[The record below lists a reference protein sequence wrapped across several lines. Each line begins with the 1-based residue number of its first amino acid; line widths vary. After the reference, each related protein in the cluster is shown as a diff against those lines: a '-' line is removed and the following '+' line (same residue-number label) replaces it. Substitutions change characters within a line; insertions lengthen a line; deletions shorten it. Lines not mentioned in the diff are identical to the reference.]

1 MLEHLNKKIGLVVAA
16 VLLSVFGAYAQQ
28 VEPEPKVE
36 EFDQLSFIM
45 SHVKDA
51 HSFHIGDVD
60 GHAISVPLPVILI
73 GDGGVTVFMSSAFHH
88 DNSGRHVVEKNGRRF
103 VMLNEKIYYAN
114 PEAGTDGTYLTFDEN
129 GAVANAKPFDMS
141 FSKNMVTLTMVMI
154 LLFSVFLT
162 MARFYRKKENVDKVP
177 RGVARLFEPLVIYLR
192 DEVVRPN
199 IGEDAYRKYTPYLLT
214 LFFFILFT
222 NLLGLIPFFPFGANV
237 SGNTSF
243 SLPLAF
249 FTFVIV
255 QFSGTKEYWKE
266 IVSVPG
272 VPKPIM
278 IILAPVEFLGLF
290 TKPFAL
296 TIRLF
301 ASILGG
307 HITILSLLMLIFVFK
322 MWAVV
327 PVSGLFVVFMTFIEL
342 LVAVIQAY
350 IFTLLTAIYI
360 GAARVSAEHENE
372 L

>member
-1 MLEHLNKKIGLVVAA
+1 MWAVMLIAWSCIAVQAA
-16 VLLSVFGAYAQQ
+16 PAVDPQA
-28 VEPEPKVE
+28 E
-36 EFDQLSFIM
+36 EEAFDQQSFIM
-45 SHVKDA
+45 AHVKDA

-60 GHAISVPLPVILI
+60 GKAISVPLPVILI
-73 GDGGVTVFMSSAFHH
+73 GDGTMTAFMSSEFHH
-88 DNSGRHVVEKNGRRF
+88 DNSGRHVVEKSGRRY
-103 VMLNEKIYYAN
+103 VMYDEKIYYAA
-114 PEAGTDGTYLTFDEN
+114 EQAAADGTYLIRDDSGEI
-129 GAVANAKPFDMS
+129 VNAKPFDLS
-141 FSKNMVTLTMVMI
+141 FTKNMVTLSMSML
-154 LLFSVFLT
+154 LLFAVFLT
-162 MARFYRKKENVDKVP
+162 MGRFYRRKENIDKAP
-177 RGVARLFEPLVIYLR
+177 RGVAKLFEPIVVYIR
-192 DEVVRPN
+192 DEVVRAN
-199 IGEDAYRKYTPYLLT
+199 IGEKHYRKYTPYLLT

-237 SGNTSF
+237 TGNTSL

-266 IVSVPG
+266 IVSMPG

-278 IILAPVEFLGLF
+278 IVLAPVEFIGLF

-322 MWAVV
+322 MWAIV
-327 PVSGLFVVFMTFIEL
+327 PASGLFVVFMTFIEV

-350 IFTLLTAIYI
+350 IFTLLTSIYI
-360 GAARVSAEHENE
+360 GAARIEHHEE
-372 L
+372 